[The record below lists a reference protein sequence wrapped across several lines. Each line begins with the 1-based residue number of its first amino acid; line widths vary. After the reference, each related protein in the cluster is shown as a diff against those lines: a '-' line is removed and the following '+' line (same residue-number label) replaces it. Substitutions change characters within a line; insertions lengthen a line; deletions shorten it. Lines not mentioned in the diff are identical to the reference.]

1 MTAVRDAWSSVA
13 DTAETPPFSAI
24 DEADSDSVAVSVASS
39 SAMVRVTARGAFT
52 SPFTAPETVTDL
64 SGVWVVSS
72 TAVTVTAPV
81 LAVAPVAKVSVVV
94 LDRLKSPAV
103 APLPGAAATV
113 IVAAESAALSSVAVT
128 VAAPPFSA
136 IHEDDSAS
144 VALGSATM
152 GTHSA

>member
-24 DEADSDSVAVSVASS
+24 DEGDSASVAVRVASS

-52 SPFTAPETVTDL
+52 SPFTVPETVTDL
-64 SGVWVVSS
+64 SGARVMSS
-72 TAVTVTAPV
+72 TAVTVTAPE
-81 LAVAPVAKVSVVV
+81 LTVAPVAKVSVAAP
-94 LDRLKSPAV
+94 DRLKSPAV

-113 IVAAESAALSSVAVT
+113 TVAAESATLSRVAVT
-128 VAAPPFSA
+128 VATPPFSA